1 MQLMVKY
8 LACQKATEEIEA
20 GRVKKI
26 LRQREKE
33 AKRKRKLKLT
43 LLRISEENHSID
55 SLKCSLKQRYS
66 KPNSRMRS
74 ELRQRTFG

>member
-1 MQLMVKY
+1 MLVKY

-33 AKRKRKLKLT
+33 AKAKAKAEADAAENLRRKPF
-43 LLRISEENHSID
+43 
-55 SLKCSLKQRYS
+55 Y
-66 KPNSRMRS
+66 
-74 ELRQRTFG
+74 